1 MHIEQIQVHHH
12 YQKQRCTPSGT
23 ETLTVSATF
32 STAGGKTRSIAPAA
46 GMGYGYR
53 SFYGDFAAK
62 SYGIISYESPAGT
75 ATNGS
80 FTGETTAATL
90 GAR

>member
-1 MHIEQIQVHHH
+1 
-12 YQKQRCTPSGT
+12 
-23 ETLTVSATF
+23 
-32 STAGGKTRSIAPAA
+32 
-46 GMGYGYR
+46 MGYGYR